1 MSKSKIATARISLD
15 VIREE
20 DFDALISIFKDK
32 TVSKTY
38 MVPDMQSA
46 DEEKRLFAS
55 LLNLSIRSDRYVYGI
70 FLGNQ
75 LIGIINDTDIDGK
88 VIELGYALH
97 PDFFSKGYMTEAL
110 SALIKHLL
118 ENGFDEVVCGAFDH
132 NAPSIRVVEKCG
144 MSRIDKTEEIEYRNS
159 VHRCIYYSIKKA

>member
-1 MSKSKIATARISLD
+1 MNKSKIATARISLD
-15 VIREE
+15 IIREE

-38 MVPDMQSA
+38 MVPDMQSD

-75 LIGIINDTDIDGK
+75 FKSTALVITPKFIICRR
-88 VIELGYALH
+88 L
-97 PDFFSKGYMTEAL
+97 
-110 SALIKHLL
+110 
-118 ENGFDEVVCGAFDH
+118 CGRPFH
-132 NAPSIRVVEKCG
+132 VFC
-144 MSRIDKTEEIEYRNS
+144 
-159 VHRCIYYSIKKA
+159 